1 MNRQYQYFAIVTKAF
16 PHVEEPALMSRRW
29 VDEHGVVRQESFTD
43 KLVWE
48 PEDVLS
54 RIESGESA
62 AKAHPVTE
70 EAGLRFEAIRH
81 ARVHMF
87 DPADGRYE
95 YFKLIEF
102 GKTVLAIR
110 TWISP
115 QGYDLEETHTASGW
129 LSSHVRSK
137 LERDS
142 MGGDLIPITKEEAE
156 SL

>member
-1 MNRQYQYFAIVTKAF
+1 M
-16 PHVEEPALMSRRW
+16 
-29 VDEHGVVRQESFTD
+29 
-43 KLVWE
+43 
-48 PEDVLS
+48 LS

-62 AKAHPVTE
+62 AKAHPITE
-70 EAGLRFEAIRH
+70 EAGLRFEAIRY

-87 DPADGRYE
+87 DPADGKYE
-95 YFKLIEF
+95 YFKLIEL